1 MSLVEA
7 TIILMVLAV
16 LTAVLAPAVNQYVD
30 DAREA
35 KAKEDVEA
43 IGTAV
48 ARLLRD
54 AGMPCLVYAGSTT
67 CEKSSRADL
76 LVGDGNKPIA
86 GANINTAVTNTSN
99 MHAAVGWSS
108 DLAAP
113 SLNANVASMYGTF
126 VQNRPFEQGN
136 NELYVH
142 PGQTTNLVPSTSI
155 DPAVPNSLG
164 AFGHGWRG
172 AYLSG
177 IVEPDPWGYRYM
189 VNSVYLGAA
198 RDATTSGEGRA
209 GTGWSFDTFV
219 VSAGRN
225 NTVETDFESTSLKGT
240 SLATGGSVGNDDL
253 LYVISGF
260 GK

>member
-7 TIILMVLAV
+7 TIILMVLAL
-16 LTAVLAPAVNQYVD
+16 LTAVLAPAINQYVD

-43 IGTAV
+43 IGVAI

-54 AGMPCLVYAGSTT
+54 TGNPFLLVVKSGAGNQFTKPFRV
-67 CEKSSRADL
+67 DL
-76 LVGDGNKPIA
+76 LLSNGNKPTA
-86 GANINTAVTNTSN
+86 GANVNTATTNTSN
-99 MHAAVGWSS
+99 IVGSSLPLGWSS
-108 DLAAP
+108 DL
-113 SLNANVASMYGTF
+113 NGNTIASMYDHL
-126 VQNRPFEQGN
+126 VM
-136 NELYVH
+136 NEGLSDADDGYRH
-142 PGQTTNLVPSTSI
+142 PADALDTADPSVPQ
-155 DPAVPNSLG
+155 SLG

-172 AYLSG
+172 AYVNG
-177 IVEPDPWGYRYM
+177 IPGPDPWGYRYM

-198 RDATTSGEGRA
+198 TDATTSGEGRA

-225 NTVETDFESTSLKGT
+225 NTAETDFESTNLKGT

-253 LYVISGF
+253 IYVISGF